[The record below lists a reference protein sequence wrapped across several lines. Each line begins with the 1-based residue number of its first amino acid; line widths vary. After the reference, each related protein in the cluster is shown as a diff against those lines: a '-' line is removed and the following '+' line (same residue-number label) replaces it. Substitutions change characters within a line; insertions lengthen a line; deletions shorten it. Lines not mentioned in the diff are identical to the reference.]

1 MFSNHSNCLYKIFCQ
16 TIIVIGE
23 WQCRVLE
30 YDENL
35 RETWKQVVG
44 PLSKLVIDFK
54 EVTSIPMPPKK
65 ISESSGRPNKATIV
79 RVIWF
84 WNFRTV
90 YYPTVTL
97 KQRTNQPDTLD
108 ICVTRPTSAT
118 QYASLSISQINL
130 MIFLFDNKWP
140 DETNKYLSYLQ
151 H

>member
-1 MFSNHSNCLYKIFCQ
+1 MPSIR
-16 TIIVIGE
+16 I
-23 WQCRVLE
+23 WQ
-30 YDENL
+30 NL

-54 EVTSIPMPPKK
+54 EVASLPMLPKK

-118 QYASLSISQINL
+118 SLTIN
-130 MIFLFDNKWP
+130 DH
-140 DETNKYLSYLQ
+140 ETNKYLSYLQ
-151 H
+151 HCQLLQLSKLPLYMFVSWPCRPTSQLRGTFDV